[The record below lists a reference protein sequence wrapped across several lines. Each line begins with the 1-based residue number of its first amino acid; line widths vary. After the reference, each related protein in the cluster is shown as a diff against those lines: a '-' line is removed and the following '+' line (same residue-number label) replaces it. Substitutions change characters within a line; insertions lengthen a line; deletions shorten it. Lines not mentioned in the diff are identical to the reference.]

1 MPGHSLD
8 SSASTPASSS
18 ALLPVPDIDTR
29 SSRRRLADSRTPLLT
44 EVFCDEDMAD
54 KDGVVTA
61 IASDDDDGLDSGLA
75 KRVLRKIDMRL
86 IPLLFITYN
95 LNFMDKTILSS
106 ASVFGLKDSTN
117 LRGTQYSWVSSV
129 FYFGYLFWS
138 YPTSVLIQRL
148 PIGKYV
154 AINTFFWGTVVALTA
169 ACTNYGGL
177 IVVRFLLGVAEA
189 TISPAFLYITSS
201 WYTRSEIPT
210 RVGIWFSGNSLGG
223 VLASFIAYGLGHV
236 EHPLQPWQWLFIVL
250 GAVTF
255 LWGIPMLL
263 FLPDSITTA
272 NFLTTEEKRIAERRV
287 SISGTGKAKRAFQP
301 AQALECL
308 VDPKTY
314 FFFAISLLT
323 QIPNGGTQNFGNL
336 VLKGF
341 GFTSLQTTLVT
352 LPASFIAF
360 FTIMITGRLAGRY
373 NNIATYLIILVVL
386 CPVAGSAIIYGT
398 NVARGVKLFGYYLL
412 STGPGAIP
420 LAMSLVGVN
429 YKGSTKKMSMTAILF
444 CAYCAGNIAGPQFF
458 IEAEAPHYPTAFR
471 AIMICY
477 ALVVGIAMGLRGYL
491 IWENRRRDRKEGAVK
506 GDGGAGEVLDAENE
520 DDELTD
526 WKTKGFRYRV

>member
-1 MPGHSLD
+1 MTDKNDEITTTASEAEEWQDREGDLD
-8 SSASTPASSS
+8 SA
-18 ALLPVPDIDTR
+18 
-29 SSRRRLADSRTPLLT
+29 
-44 EVFCDEDMAD
+44 
-54 KDGVVTA
+54 
-61 IASDDDDGLDSGLA
+61 LA

-86 IPLLFITYN
+86 IPLLFVTYN

-117 LRGTQYSWVSSV
+117 LHGTQYSWVSSV

-138 YPTSVLIQRL
+138 YPTSILIQRL

-177 IVVRFLLGVAEA
+177 ITVRFLLGVAEA

-201 WYTRSEIPT
+201 WFTRSEIPT
-210 RVGIWFSGNSLGG
+210 RVGIWFAGNSLGG
-223 VLASFIAYGLGHV
+223 VFASFIAYGIGHIS
-236 EHPLQPWQWLFIVL
+236 HPLEPWQWLFIVL
-250 GAVTF
+250 GIATF
-255 LWGIPMLL
+255 VWGLPLYFL
-263 FLPDSITTA
+263 LPDSISSA
-272 NFLTTEEKRIAERRV
+272 KFLTAEEKRCAEQRV
-287 SISGTGKAKRAFQP
+287 AVAGTGKAKHVWQP
-301 AQALECL
+301 SQLLECL
-308 VDPKTY
+308 IDPKTY

-352 LPASFIAF
+352 LPSSFIAF
-360 FTIMITGRLAGRY
+360 FTIMGTGRLAGRFP
-373 NNIATYLIILVVL
+373 NVATYLIVAVVL
-386 CPVAGSAIIYGT
+386 CPVAGSAIIYSSG
-398 NVARGVKLFGYYLL
+398 VSRGVKLFAYYLL

-458 IEAEAPHYPTAFR
+458 VESEAPHYPTAFR

-477 ALVVGIAMGLRGYL
+477 ALVVVMAMGLRAYL
-491 IWENRRRDRKEGAVK
+491 TFENKRRDRKEGVVK
-506 GDGGAGEVLDAENE
+506 GDGGAGEVVDAEGE
-520 DDELTD
+520 DEELTD
-526 WKTKGFRYRV
+526 WKTKGFRYRM